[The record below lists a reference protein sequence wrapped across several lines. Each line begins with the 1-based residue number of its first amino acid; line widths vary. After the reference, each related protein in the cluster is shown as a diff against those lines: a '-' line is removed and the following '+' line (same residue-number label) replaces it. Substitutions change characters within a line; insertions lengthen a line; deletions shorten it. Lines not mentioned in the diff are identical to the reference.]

1 MCGRYYLEISDE
13 EMQNI
18 AKTAK
23 QNALQN
29 YRDISIKTSGE
40 IYPADTVPVQV
51 SENEFIPMKWGFALP
66 SKKLLI
72 NARFETFT
80 EKPTFKNCSRC
91 LIPAS
96 GYFEW
101 KRDTIPKVKYAFSVS
116 EKMLFLAGLY
126 KNDKKSK
133 DTSLADFVILT
144 REAVGVAADIHHRMP
159 VIIPREKAGEWLYG
173 GFNISDA
180 ITDIDCK
187 EADNPEQT
195 SLF

>member
-1 MCGRYYLEISDE
+1 MCGRYYVEISDE
-13 EMQNI
+13 EMKNI
-18 AKTAK
+18 AETAK

-29 YRDISIKTSGE
+29 YRDISLKTSGE
-40 IYPADTVPVQV
+40 IYPADTVPVQI
-51 SENEFIPMKWGFALP
+51 SKNEYIPMKWGFALP

-101 KRDTIPKVKYAFSVS
+101 KRDTAPKVKYAFSVP
-116 EKMLFLAGLY
+116 EKAIFLAGLFR
-126 KNDKKSK
+126 KSK

-144 REAVGVAADIHHRMP
+144 REAVGIAADIHHRMP
-159 VIIPREKAGEWLYG
+159 VIIPKEKAGEWFSG
-173 GFNISDA
+173 GFEILDA
-180 ITDIDCK
+180 ITKIDCK
-187 EADNPEQT
+187 EADNPGQT